1 MENATRITYIET
13 IAKYG
18 NITKAANDLYISQ
31 PYLSKIIQNI
41 EKETGVTIFERTQ
54 KFLSLTFAG
63 ERYLSYLR
71 KFENLETD
79 MKKELEMISNNKK
92 GKITFGI
99 NQALGTTLLPKVLPD
114 FSIHFPGIQ
123 IELVEKN
130 AHDLEKMLEDN
141 RIDLSIGMTP
151 ILNQNLSYEFL
162 YEDSMYLLVSEKSRL
177 YNPTLKGIH
186 KFPYDLQI
194 LNDEPM
200 ILLSPELGL
209 RRLLDEFYELNHL
222 KQKVMLTTS
231 TIYTAIALT
240 KAGMGST
247 FIPLTGMDFS
257 NFPNCNIYEFDKNI
271 LKSKFVLLY
280 KKDRSL
286 TPAVLS
292 FFDIVK
298 RNLANG
304 KIEPQKQKK
313 K

>member
-1 MENATRITYIET
+1 MENTTKITYIET
-13 IAKYG
+13 IAKHG
-18 NITKAANDLYISQ
+18 NITKAANELFISQ
-31 PYLSKIIQNI
+31 PYLSKIIQAI

-92 GKITFGI
+92 GKIVFGI
-99 NQALGTTLLPKVLPD
+99 NQALGTTLLPKILPE
-114 FSIHFPGIQ
+114 FSMQFPGIQ
-123 IELVEKN
+123 IELEEKS
-130 AHDLEKMLEDN
+130 AQDLEKMLEDN
-141 RIDLSIGMTP
+141 RVDLSIGMTP
-151 ILNQNLSYEFL
+151 VTNQNLSYEYL
-162 YEDSMYLLVSEKSRL
+162 YEDSVYLLVSEKSRL
-177 YNPTLKGIH
+177 YNPTATGIQ

-200 ILLSPELGL
+200 IMLSPALGL
-209 RRLLDEFYELNHL
+209 RRLLDEFYTINHL
-222 KQKVMLTTS
+222 TQKIVLTTS

-240 KAGMGST
+240 KTGMGST
-247 FIPLTGMDFS
+247 FVPITGMDFS
-257 NFPNCNIYEFDKNI
+257 NFSNCNVYEFDRTV

-292 FFDIVK
+292 FFDIIK
-298 RNLANG
+298 RNLG
-304 KIEPQKQKK
+304 STKK
-313 K
+313 

>member
-1 MENATRITYIET
+1 MENTTKITYIET
-13 IAKYG
+13 IAKHG
-18 NITKAANDLYISQ
+18 NITKAANELYISQ
-31 PYLSKIIQNI
+31 PYLSKIIQAI

-92 GKITFGI
+92 GKIVFGI
-99 NQALGTTLLPKVLPD
+99 NQALGTTLLPKILPE
-114 FSIHFPGIQ
+114 FSMQFPGIQ
-123 IELVEKN
+123 IELEEKN
-130 AHDLEKMLEDN
+130 AQDLEKMLEDN
-141 RIDLSIGMTP
+141 RVDLSIGMTP
-151 ILNQNLSYEFL
+151 VTNQNLSYEYL
-162 YEDSMYLLVSEKSRL
+162 YEDSVYLLVSEKSRL
-177 YNPTLKGIH
+177 YNPTATGIQ

-200 ILLSPELGL
+200 IMLSPALGL
-209 RRLLDEFYELNHL
+209 RRLLDEFYAINHL
-222 KQKVMLTTS
+222 TQKIVLTTS

-240 KAGMGST
+240 KTGMGST
-247 FIPLTGMDFS
+247 FVPITGMDFS
-257 NFPNCNIYEFDKNI
+257 NFSNCNVYEFDRTV

-292 FFDIVK
+292 FFDIIK
-298 RNLANG
+298 RNLG
-304 KIEPQKQKK
+304 STKK
-313 K
+313 

>member
-1 MENATRITYIET
+1 MENTTKITYIET
-13 IAKYG
+13 IAKHG
-18 NITKAANDLYISQ
+18 NITKAANELFISQ
-31 PYLSKIIQNI
+31 PYLSKIIQAI

-92 GKITFGI
+92 GKIVFGI
-99 NQALGTTLLPKVLPD
+99 NQALGTTLLPKILPE
-114 FSIHFPGIQ
+114 FSMQFPGIQ
-123 IELVEKN
+123 IELEEKS
-130 AHDLEKMLEDN
+130 AQDLEKMLEDN
-141 RIDLSIGMTP
+141 RVDLSIGMTP
-151 ILNQNLSYEFL
+151 VTNQNLSYEYL
-162 YEDSMYLLVSEKSRL
+162 YEDSVYLLVSEKSRL
-177 YNPTLKGIH
+177 YNPTATGIQ

-200 ILLSPELGL
+200 IMLSPALGL
-209 RRLLDEFYELNHL
+209 RRLLDEFYALNHL
-222 KQKVMLTTS
+222 TQKIVLTTS

-240 KAGMGST
+240 KTGMGST
-247 FIPLTGMDFS
+247 FVPITGMDFS
-257 NFPNCNIYEFDKNI
+257 NFSNCNIYEFDRTV

-292 FFDIVK
+292 FFDIIK
-298 RNLANG
+298 RNLG
-304 KIEPQKQKK
+304 STKK
-313 K
+313 

>member
-1 MENATRITYIET
+1 MENTTKITYIET
-13 IAKYG
+13 IAKHG
-18 NITKAANDLYISQ
+18 NITKAANELFISQ
-31 PYLSKIIQNI
+31 PYLSKIIQAI

-92 GKITFGI
+92 GKIVLGI
-99 NQALGTTLLPKVLPD
+99 NQALGTTLLPKILPE
-114 FSIHFPGIQ
+114 FSMQFPGIQ
-123 IELVEKN
+123 IELEEKS
-130 AHDLEKMLEDN
+130 AQDLEKMLEDN
-141 RIDLSIGMTP
+141 RVDLSIGMTP
-151 ILNQNLSYEFL
+151 VTNQNLSYEYL
-162 YEDSMYLLVSEKSRL
+162 YEDSVYLLVSEKSRL
-177 YNPTLKGIH
+177 YNPTATGIQ

-200 ILLSPELGL
+200 IMLSPALGL
-209 RRLLDEFYELNHL
+209 RRLLDEFYAINHL
-222 KQKVMLTTS
+222 TQKIVLTTS

-240 KAGMGST
+240 KTGMGST
-247 FIPLTGMDFS
+247 FVPITGMDFS
-257 NFPNCNIYEFDKNI
+257 NFSNCNVYEFDRTV

-292 FFDIVK
+292 FFDIIK
-298 RNLANG
+298 RNLG
-304 KIEPQKQKK
+304 STKK
-313 K
+313 